1 MSNNYN
7 LEDYIISCI
16 LQKNDLINELYVDDI
31 VFQNS
36 EVRTVLGFF
45 RNFYRKNKHLNF
57 ELMISSIE
65 NPESQKKLIDFIMKR
80 FDIVS
85 APSLFYEYQEQLQ
98 ENYKNSL
105 IEKLIDD
112 YKFKKISKN
121 ELLEQIFEIQNKN
134 FIVSNNYKKITP
146 KEMLSKIRNQEK
158 NLSFSRLWKL
168 NNKLNIKRHTVN
180 LIAARPSEGKSALA
194 LNLFLDLSR
203 KYKTLFF
210 NLEMTEEEIY
220 ERMLGIESNL
230 PIETVLHPTTEVQNV
245 KIDTAANAIYDLNY
259 EVVQGSKT
267 IKSIKSKII
276 REQRDG
282 HLIVFIDY
290 VGYVK
295 GKVNQNDRERIGEIV
310 REFNDITKDYN
321 CTIFLVAQIN
331 RNGSDKPTMQDLK
344 DSGELEQT
352 ADTIILIH
360 DQHPEITKS
369 VKPID
374 LMIPKCRGGKRNIA
388 ILAEYDKERQRMEIL
403 N

>member
-1 MSNNYN
+1 
-7 LEDYIISCI
+7 
-16 LQKNDLINELYVDDI
+16 
-31 VFQNS
+31 
-36 EVRTVLGFF
+36 
-45 RNFYRKNKHLNF
+45 
-57 ELMISSIE
+57 
-65 NPESQKKLIDFIMKR
+65 
-80 FDIVS
+80 
-85 APSLFYEYQEQLQ
+85 
-98 ENYKNSL
+98 
-105 IEKLIDD
+105 
-112 YKFKKISKN
+112 
-121 ELLEQIFEIQNKN
+121 
-134 FIVSNNYKKITP
+134 
-146 KEMLSKIRNQEK
+146 
-158 NLSFSRLWKL
+158 
-168 NNKLNIKRHTVN
+168 
-180 LIAARPSEGKSALA
+180 
-194 LNLFLDLSR
+194 
-203 KYKTLFF
+203 
-210 NLEMTEEEIY
+210 
-220 ERMLGIESNL
+220 MLGIESNL

>member
-1 MSNNYN
+1 
-7 LEDYIISCI
+7 
-16 LQKNDLINELYVDDI
+16 
-31 VFQNS
+31 
-36 EVRTVLGFF
+36 
-45 RNFYRKNKHLNF
+45 
-57 ELMISSIE
+57 MISSIE
-65 NPESQKKLIDFIMKR
+65 NPESQKKLSVYMMQI
-80 FDIVS
+80 FDL
-85 APSLFYEYQEQLQ
+85 AFPSHFYEYQEQLQ
-98 ENYKNSL
+98 EIYKNSL
-105 IEKLIDD
+105 IEQLIDN

-121 ELLEQIFEIQNKN
+121 DLLEKLFDIQNKD
-134 FIVSNNYKKITP
+134 FIISNNYKKITP
-146 KEMLSKIRNQEK
+146 DEMIKKVRNQEK

-180 LIAARPSEGKSALA
+180 VIAARPSEGKSALA

-210 NLEMTEEEIY
+210 NLEMTEEEVY

-230 PIETVLHPTTEVQNV
+230 PISTVLKPTTDVQNIRIN
-245 KIDTAANAIYDLNY
+245 KAANDIYNLNY
-259 EVVQGSKT
+259 EVIKGSKT
-267 IKSIKSKII
+267 LKSIKSKII
-276 REQRDG
+276 KEQRQE
-282 HLIVFIDY
+282 HLIVFVDY

-295 GKVNQNDRERIGEIV
+295 NKPNQNDRERVGEIV

-360 DQHPEITKS
+360 DQHPEITNS
-369 VKPID
+369 VKQID
-374 LMIPKCRGGKRNIA
+374 LIIPKCRGGKRNVT
-388 ILAEYDKERQRMEIL
+388 ILAEYDKERQRMEIV